1 MGAFTSYRWDVI
13 STFSQRWKVRHRLGI
28 DIAGLLPVTENGN
41 EYNIDVGDYF
51 SKWKEAYPV
60 PNHTAMTVADKL
72 ITELICRFGCL

>member
-51 SKWKEAYPV
+51 SKWKEPKSTQ
-60 PNHTAMTVADKL
+60 PHSNDGGRQT
-72 ITELICRFGCL
+72 